1 MDTPNR
7 GTNDSAIRVH
17 LKRHVLDRATWADV
31 LTPLR
36 FVPLFAGIGGFLGLI
51 PTGSVW
57 IWQGFVDPQSLAF
70 FCKVGAMSG
79 AITGLALWLW
89 WMWDLA
95 AAYLATRHVAIDERA
110 FFQAGYDLFR
120 TWVLDGG
127 LRDMDPAQEGL
138 DPAPEGE
145 LLFGVH
151 WHLEGGHA
159 QARFHPKL
167 ESVSHTQPGMVRVE
181 GDIHTQLWEPT
192 YVRRVSDRNKVP
204 HIVIA
209 DVVPPRQRWLATH
222 LPRSGV
228 EVRVGPFR
236 MDSAHAVLALTH
248 LAGAAT
254 EVDPDG
260 RIHVLDTTAT
270 A

>member
-7 GTNDSAIRVH
+7 GTNDSPIRVR
-17 LKRHVLDRATWADV
+17 LQRRVLDRSTWADV
-31 LTPLR
+31 LAPLR
-36 FVPLFAGIGGFLGLI
+36 FVPLFAGIGGVLGII

-70 FCKVGAMSG
+70 FCKVGAGSG
-79 AITGLALWLW
+79 AIAGAALWLW
-89 WMWDLA
+89 WMWHLA
-95 AAYLATRHVAIDERA
+95 LAHLAVRYVDVEERVFLQTAY
-110 FFQAGYDLFR
+110 GLFR
-120 TWVLDGG
+120 TWVLEGG
-127 LRDMDPAQEGL
+127 LQDT
-138 DPAPEGE
+138 DPAPEWLEPTPEGE
-145 LLFGVH
+145 VLFGVQ
-151 WHLEGGHA
+151 WTLEDGYA
-159 QARFHPKL
+159 QARFHPML
-167 ESVSHTQPGMVRVE
+167 ESVSHTQPGMARVE
-181 GDIHTQLWEPT
+181 GDIHTQFWEPT
-192 YVRRVSDRNKVP
+192 YVRRASDRNKVP

-222 LPRSGV
+222 LQRSSV
-228 EVRVGPFR
+228 EVHVGPFR
-236 MDSAHAVLALTH
+236 MDSAHAVLAVTQ